1 MIIALDAMG
10 GDLAPQAIIEGALDA
25 VNNSSDDL
33 KIVLVGDQEKINSF
47 VESTLP
53 KQISIHHASEIVT
66 MDDDGSKVFKSKPDS
81 SIVQGLKLV
90 KENHAKAFISAGHTG
105 AVMATSLFLLGRIPH
120 VKRPCLGVYIKTQ
133 TGGKILCDVGANPD
147 ANPAQLLQFGIM
159 ASVYLDHV
167 EGVNKPQIG
176 LINIG
181 EEPTKGSELYKD
193 AYKLFKNELPNF
205 IGNVESRNLFDCKA
219 NVLVCDGFV
228 GNILIKFAEGWI
240 NTFSNL
246 IKNKI
251 NDKITYKIGAGLI
264 RPALKEIKNQ
274 YDYEEHGGTP
284 LLGVNGIAIV
294 CHGSSTPKAIMNSI
308 FVAQESIKQ
317 NLIQDISRGIDEH
330 LGVIN

>member
-33 KIVLVGDQEKINSF
+33 KIILVGDQKKINSF

-90 KENHAKAFISAGHTG
+90 KENHANAFISAGHTG

-147 ANPAQLLQFGIM
+147 ANPEQLLQFGIM

-251 NDKITYKIGAGLI
+251 NDKIIYKIGAGLI
-264 RPALKEIKNQ
+264 RPALEEIKNQ

-284 LLGVNGIAIV
+284 LLGVNGIVIV
-294 CHGSSTPKAIMNSI
+294 SHGSSTPKAIMNSI

>member
-10 GDLAPQAIIEGALDA
+10 GDLAPQAIIQGALDA
-25 VNNSSDDL
+25 IDNSSDDL
-33 KIVLVGDQEKINSF
+33 KIILVGHQEEINSF
-47 VESTLP
+47 LETSLP
-53 KQISIHHASEIVT
+53 KQISIHHASEVVT

-90 KENHAKAFISAGHTG
+90 KEKHANAFISAGHTG

-147 ANPAQLLQFGIM
+147 ANPQQLLQFAIM

-167 EGVNKPQIG
+167 EGIEKPRIG

-181 EEPTKGSELYKD
+181 IEPTKGSELYKE
-193 AYKLFKNELPNF
+193 AFKLFKSELPNF
-205 IGNVESRNLFDCKA
+205 IGNIESRNIFDCDA

-228 GNILIKFAEGWI
+228 GNTLIKFAEGWI
-240 NTFSNL
+240 TTFSNL
-246 IKNKI
+246 IKDKINNKI
-251 NDKITYKIGAGLI
+251 SYKIGASLI
-264 RPALKEIKNQ
+264 KPAMEEIRNQ

-294 CHGSSTPKAIMNSI
+294 SHGNSTPKAIMNSI

-317 NLIQDISRGIDEH
+317 NLIQDISSGIDQH
-330 LGVIN
+330 IGAIN

>member
-25 VNNSSDDL
+25 VNKSSDDL
-33 KIVLVGDQEKINSF
+33 KIILVGDQKKINSF

-90 KENHAKAFISAGHTG
+90 KENHANAFISAGHTG

-264 RPALKEIKNQ
+264 KPALEEIKNQ

-284 LLGVNGIAIV
+284 LLGVNGIVIV
-294 CHGSSTPKAIMNSI
+294 SHGSSTPKAIMNSI

>member
-33 KIVLVGDQEKINSF
+33 KIILVGDQKKINSF

-90 KENHAKAFISAGHTG
+90 KENHANAFISAGHTG

-264 RPALKEIKNQ
+264 KPALEEIKNQ

>member
-10 GDLAPQAIIEGALDA
+10 GDLAPQAIIQGALDA
-25 VNNSSDDL
+25 IDNSSDEL
-33 KIVLVGDQEKINSF
+33 KIILVGHQEKIKPF
-47 VESTLP
+47 LESTIP
-53 KQISIHHASEIVT
+53 NQISIHHASEVVT

-90 KENHAKAFISAGHTG
+90 KENYADAFISAGHTG

-147 ANPAQLLQFGIM
+147 ANPEQLLQFGIM

-167 EGVNKPQIG
+167 EGIKKPRIG

-181 EEPTKGSELYKD
+181 EEPTKGSELYKE
-193 AYKLFKNELPNF
+193 AFKLFKSELPNF
-205 IGNVESRNLFDCKA
+205 IGNIESRNLFDCNA
-219 NVLVCDGFV
+219 HVLVCDGFV
-228 GNILIKFAEGWI
+228 GNTLIKFAEGWM
-240 NTFSNL
+240 NTFSSL
-246 IKNKI
+246 IKDKI
-251 NDKITYKIGAGLI
+251 NDKISYKIGAGLI
-264 RPALKEIKNQ
+264 KPALEDIKNQ

-294 CHGSSTPKAIMNSI
+294 SHGSSTPKAIMNSI

-317 NLIQDISRGIDEH
+317 NLIQDIASGIDQH

>member
-33 KIVLVGDQEKINSF
+33 KIILVGDQKRINSF

-90 KENHAKAFISAGHTG
+90 KENHANAFISAGHTG

-284 LLGVNGIAIV
+284 LLGVNGIVIV
-294 CHGSSTPKAIMNSI
+294 SHGSSTPKAIMNSI

>member
-10 GDLAPQAIIEGALDA
+10 GDLAPQAVIEGALDA

-33 KIVLVGDQEKINSF
+33 KIILVGDQKKINSF

-264 RPALKEIKNQ
+264 KPALEEIKNQ

-284 LLGVNGIAIV
+284 LLGVNGIVIV
-294 CHGSSTPKAIMNSI
+294 SHGSSTPKAIMNSI

>member
-33 KIVLVGDQEKINSF
+33 KIILVGDQKKINSF

-284 LLGVNGIAIV
+284 LLGVNGIVIV
-294 CHGSSTPKAIMNSI
+294 SHGSSTPKAIMNSI